1 MDTVLE
7 LAAVTGVRA
16 ACDALGVARS
26 SLYRLRPIMGP
37 VELAM
42 SRPAVKKTKAP
53 PARSLS
59 AAERAEV
66 LAIVHSERF
75 QDQSP
80 AAIHATLL
88 DEGVYHCSIRTI
100 CRLLK
105 QSGESRERRDHLT
118 HPAYVKPELLA
129 TEPNQLWSWD
139 ITKMMGPAKW
149 TYFHLYVI
157 LDIFSRYI
165 VGWMVAPRESAE
177 LARRLIADTC
187 AKQNISEKQL
197 TLHADR
203 GSSMTSKPVRSCW
216 PTSASPKH
224 TAVRMCPTTTLIQK
238 ANSGR

>member
-42 SRPAVKKTKAP
+42 SRPDAAKKTKTP

-59 AAERAEV
+59 AAERANV

-80 AAIHATLL
+80 AAIHAALL

-100 CRLLK
+100 YRLLK
-105 QSGESRERRDHLT
+105 QSGESSERRDHLT

-149 TYFHLYVI
+149 TYF
-157 LDIFSRYI
+157 
-165 VGWMVAPRESAE
+165 P
-177 LARRLIADTC
+177 
-187 AKQNISEKQL
+187 
-197 TLHADR
+197 
-203 GSSMTSKPVRSCW
+203 SK
-216 PTSASPKH
+216 
-224 TAVRMCPTTTLIQK
+224 
-238 ANSGR
+238 NSGVRLLGA